1 MAKAKS
7 QAEKKAGAAPR
18 KPLDAF
24 AHHQVRALEET
35 GKAFAALLPKDF
47 RTHAG
52 NALDEAR
59 ASWEALF
66 DGVLDTLECGMDKLR
81 GKPGAGDD
89 KEKVKVEVE

>member
-35 GKAFAALLPKDF
+35 GKAFAAW
-47 RTHAG
+47 TSCA
-52 NALDEAR
+52 
-59 ASWEALF
+59 ASQAQA
-66 DGVLDTLECGMDKLR
+66 TTR
-81 GKPGAGDD
+81 RR
-89 KEKVKVEVE
+89 